1 MHSILCECISLI
13 KIELQTE
20 TITHKHTRKK
30 ELQEIIYTKI
40 HFAAAASNNLLLM
53 SWENFSIIHLVNL
66 LSHYIKPIGF
76 CVFVASMKH
85 KHTQKRS
92 KESMVSN
99 HGFNCIEVRKINC
112 NPFKQIHTSI
122 DHFNMMIS

>member
-20 TITHKHTRKK
+20 TITHTRKK
-30 ELQEIIYTKI
+30 KSCKQREAIIYTKM

-85 KHTQKRS
+85 NHTQKRS
-92 KESMVSN
+92 KD
-99 HGFNCIEVRKINC
+99 GFK
-112 NPFKQIHTSI
+112 SWL
-122 DHFNMMIS
+122 